1 VTERA
6 IMADGTWT
14 RIDQVL
20 MQLRNLTAGLVSDDY
35 ATRIRRNLEAE
46 APEEL
51 IRATLYR
58 LAAEL

>member
-1 VTERA
+1 
-6 IMADGTWT
+6 MADGTWT
-14 RIDQVL
+14 HIDQVL

-35 ATRIRRNLEAE
+35 AMRIRRNLEAE